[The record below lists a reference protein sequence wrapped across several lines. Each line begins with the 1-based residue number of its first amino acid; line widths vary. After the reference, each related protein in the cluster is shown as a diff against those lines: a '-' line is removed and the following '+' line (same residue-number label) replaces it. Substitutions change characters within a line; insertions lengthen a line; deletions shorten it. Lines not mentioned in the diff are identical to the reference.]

1 MKKFFSSIGRSSRS
15 QHSNSSNHN
24 QMPASG
30 SSTRDYASDNLNAGS
45 AFDSLPSK
53 PRRKAKQLQDSIE
66 QNSARMD
73 ESLEFYAK
81 AVVGK
86 LLCNEQPTTQIT
98 ELDINN
104 LEKIISPYNSKYKY
118 LNLRSFVGR
127 KDFVDSVSSWRTPGI
142 CFRGVMRLG
151 GNNDLH
157 HIALDVRNH
166 ADGHTTVIALEPA
179 MATDLTPLKNYSEL
193 QENLKA
199 SLGDKVSFAVIEAGA
214 QKSTVD
220 CTIFS
225 LNYALRA
232 YYNRDTFTD
241 WHNDLK
247 NTGTI
252 DDKKPPPQNDMIL
265 KYGKLCIL
273 DGMELLPA
281 SFYKHAHANS
291 TLEELESLRPGI
303 SSSSLGE
310 GESLEDRMESFRVNR
325 EERSYS
331 SSIELSRARKIRK
344 AIES

>member
-1 MKKFFSSIGRSSRS
+1 MKKFFSSISRSSKTK
-15 QHSNSSNHN
+15 HSNSSNDN

-30 SSTRDYASDNLNAGS
+30 PSTRDYASDNLNPGN
-45 AFDSLPSK
+45 AFDCLPSK

-73 ESLEFYAK
+73 ESLDFYAK
-81 AVVGK
+81 AVVGT
-86 LLCNEQPTTQIT
+86 LLRNEQPTTQIT
-98 ELDINN
+98 HLDINN
-104 LEKIISPYNSKYKY
+104 LEKIISPYNQKYEY
-118 LNLRSFVGR
+118 LNLRSFDGR

-151 GNNDLH
+151 ESDDLH
-157 HIALDVRNH
+157 HIALDVKNH
-166 ADGHTTVIALEPA
+166 SDGHTTVIALEPA
-179 MATDLTPLKNYSEL
+179 MATALGNLKGYNEL
-193 QENLKA
+193 RKNLKA

-220 CTIFS
+220 CIMFS

-232 YYNRDTFTD
+232 YYNRDTFID

-252 DDKKPPPQNDMIL
+252 DNKYPPPQNLIFL
-265 KYGKLCIL
+265 EHENLCIL
-273 DGMELLPA
+273 NGMELLPA
-281 SFYKHAHANS
+281 SFYKHAHAKS
-291 TLEELESLRPGI
+291 TLGELESVRPGI